1 MATAGSMATA
11 GNIIDRIYESA
22 LLPELWV
29 SLLDIFAEI
38 AEADGALLHSTR
50 DYRANRTIFTE
61 GAEQLMIATRD
72 GDWWN
77 RNTRGDLLIGLS
89 PNEFHSDADHYTPS
103 DMEKDPLYT
112 QLLWPNGFGYAVANH
127 IPLPNDD
134 ILILSIEKARAKG
147 PVMREAVNRLTALR
161 PHIARSAM
169 LASRLAFERIQ
180 SANEAL
186 GMTGLPSAAVDEL
199 GRVIDCNSLFAEL
212 TDQIAIQAS
221 NKLRLLNENA
231 NRMIEE
237 CLAAFRASDH
247 GAWLANRSLA
257 LPRAGERNAA
267 VLHLMPVKGRARDLF
282 SKAAFFVI
290 LTPIDG
296 AKQAPTALIRGLFDL
311 TTTEARVAQALAGG
325 KDIGGIALAFG
336 ISRETVRQHLK
347 NIFAKTGF
355 SRQTDLAA
363 AISLVRVMD

>member
-1 MATAGSMATA
+1 MAPESS
-11 GNIIDRIYESA
+11 IIDRIYEAA

-29 SLLDIFAEI
+29 AMLDELSAIADAE
-38 AEADGALLHSTR
+38 GALLHSTR
-50 DYRANRTIFTE
+50 DYRANRTISTP
-61 GAEQLMIATRD
+61 GAEELVVKARE
-72 GDWWN
+72 GDWWS
-77 RNTRGDLLIGLS
+77 RNTRGEILMSLS
-89 PNEFHSDADHYTPS
+89 PNEFHSDADHYTLEQ
-103 DMEKDPLYT
+103 MQKDPIYRD
-112 QLLWPNGFGYAVANH
+112 LLWPTGLGYAVANH

-134 ILILSIEKARAKG
+134 VLILSIEKARDKG
-147 PVMREAVNRLTALR
+147 PVTKDAIGRLTALR

-186 GMTGLPSAAVDEL
+186 GMTGLPSAAVDDH
-199 GRVIDCNSLFAEL
+199 GRVIDCNGLFAEL
-212 TDQIAIQAS
+212 TDQIAIQP
-221 NKLRLLNENA
+221 NDRLRLLNDNA
-231 NRMIEE
+231 NRLLDE
-237 CLAAFRASDH
+237 CLSAFHVADD
-247 GAWLANRSLA
+247 GGLLANRSLA
-257 LPRAGERNAA
+257 LPRAADRNAA

-282 SKAAFFVI
+282 NKAAFFVI
-290 LTPIDG
+290 LTPIDV

-311 TTTEARVAQALAGG
+311 TTMEARVAQALASG

-363 AISLVRVMD
+363 AISLVRTMD

>member
-1 MATAGSMATA
+1 MTQDSS
-11 GNIIDRIYESA
+11 IIDRIYESA

-29 SLLDIFAEI
+29 PLLDELSLIAD
-38 AEADGALLHSTR
+38 AEAAILHSTR
-50 DYRANRTIFTE
+50 DYRANRTIFTG
-61 GAEQLMIATRD
+61 GAAQLMASSRD
-72 GDWWN
+72 GDWWH
-77 RNTRGDLLIGLS
+77 RNTRGDVLMGLS
-89 PNEFHSDADHYTPS
+89 PSEFHSDADHIS
-103 DMEKDPLYT
+103 QAAMEKDLIYRD
-112 QLLWPNGFGYAVANH
+112 LLWPNGLGYAVANH

-134 ILILSIEKARAKG
+134 VLILSIERARAKG
-147 PVMREAVNRLTALR
+147 PVERHAVRALTALR

-169 LASRLAFERIQ
+169 LASRLAFERVQ
-180 SANEAL
+180 SANQAL
-186 GMTGLPSAAVDEL
+186 GMTGLPSAVIDEL
-199 GRVIDCNSLFAEL
+199 GRVIDCNELFVEL
-212 TDQIAIQAS
+212 SDQILIQT
-221 NKLRLLNENA
+221 NDRLRLLNESA
-231 NRMIEE
+231 NRLLGE
-237 CLAAFRASDH
+237 CLAAFRSTDQ
-247 GAWLANRSLA
+247 GNWLANRSLA
-257 LPRAGERNAA
+257 LPRVADRNAA

-282 SKAAFFVI
+282 TKAAFFVI

-363 AISLVRVMD
+363 AISLVRTMD